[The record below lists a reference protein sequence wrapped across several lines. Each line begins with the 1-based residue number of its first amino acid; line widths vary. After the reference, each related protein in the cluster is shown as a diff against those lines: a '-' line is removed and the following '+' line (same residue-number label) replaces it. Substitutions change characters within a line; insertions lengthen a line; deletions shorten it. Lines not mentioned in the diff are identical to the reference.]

1 MAKLSARTQRLTVLH
16 ESLAETLSMFLQ
28 DSTDCNMPALIAEL
42 QEHANICNTI
52 RALDKVS
59 GVADVEGNAQGFHK
73 LLTTKILP
81 IIEQRLPRR
90 DVTGGP
96 ANLLDLVELL
106 NALAA
111 WEARSES
118 GFEIQRFRQRLADQ
132 LFTDIQQQTA
142 AFIQRLDKADYAE
155 MPQAGALILQLD
167 ATTWLLEGLG
177 QRQKMA
183 ELQAAS
189 ARLAR
194 SIVRSVSR
202 TIQGFLSDSDM
213 VRHFDVSAVLLYV
226 EDLIVAVLRV
236 LESTKEEK
244 SKGAAHPFIL
254 SLGEQIATANLADL
268 DALLSYYLRALERG
282 LDTPKVSADTF
293 RIFSTHAGMTLR
305 LLRGLARQGGQAKAS
320 GIYEQGMQRVY
331 GLQTKTRS
339 RCRDGAESH
348 VTEKLALLEAITAD
362 FEKPLVQIIPSE
374 TGRRA

>member
-16 ESLAETLSMFLQ
+16 DSLADTLSLFLQ
-28 DSTDCNMPALIAEL
+28 DSADSNLPDLIAEL
-42 QEHANICNTI
+42 QEHAHICNTI

-59 GVADVEGNAQGFHK
+59 GIVGVDGNPQDFHK

-81 IIEQRLPRR
+81 VIEQRLPRR

-106 NALAA
+106 NALAT

-132 LFTDIQQQTA
+132 LFTDMQQQTA

-177 QRQKMA
+177 QGQKMA

-202 TIQGFLSDSDM
+202 TIHGFLSDSDM

-226 EDLIVAVLRV
+226 EDLIVAMLRV
-236 LESTKEEK
+236 QESTKEEK
-244 SKGAAHPFIL
+244 NKGAAHPFIL
-254 SLGEQIATANLADL
+254 SLGEQIAIANLADL
-268 DALLSYYLRALERG
+268 GALLSYYLRALERG
-282 LDTPKVSADTF
+282 IDTPKVSADTF

-331 GLQTKTRS
+331 GLQTKARS
-339 RCRDGAESH
+339 RCRDGAEPP

-362 FEKPLVQIIPSE
+362 FEKPLVQIIPS
-374 TGRRA
+374 